1 MSEWITKFRRRGQSV
16 QKFHSS
22 ETINCFALANTANTP
37 VKIINKRDERTK
49 GISHVYV
56 EVGRVVP
63 TGRPQKWVRPRGDPG
78 ATG

>member
-37 VKIINKRDERTK
+37 VKMINKRDERTK
-49 GISHVYV
+49 GLTFNCFWAIKNFQL
-56 EVGRVVP
+56 
-63 TGRPQKWVRPRGDPG
+63 TLMTK
-78 ATG
+78 

>member
-37 VKIINKRDERTK
+37 VKMINKRDERTK
-49 GISHVYV
+49 GIVIIFYVCNFSVASNVYTR
-56 EVGRVVP
+56 ED
-63 TGRPQKWVRPRGDPG
+63 QHM
-78 ATG
+78 